1 MSLRDEIAEIVYG
14 EHHKDDITWQNC
26 RPKAD
31 KILALPAMQELVHK
45 ADQWDAL
52 GYVTAYVKPDRY
64 EEFVRKAGLWDK
76 VVEIASYVE
85 RDGCKDC
92 PLDNTCDRSIS
103 MCNLAYALI
112 DTLTGEGEG

>member
-1 MSLRDEIAEIVYG
+1 MLRDEIAKVIDNNALDFSGQYIADEIF
-14 EHHKDDITWQNC
+14 
-26 RPKAD
+26 
-31 KILALPAMQELVHK
+31 ALPAMQELVHK

-112 DTLTGEGEG
+112 DTLTGEGEGER